1 MRRREDGERS
11 TSKSTCRSERVESS
25 WWGDGGP
32 ADLKQTEGQ
41 GHEHLCDTG
50 MPVRNGNFGTDRTT
64 TKKGCNCAE
73 KKWVRKIAR
82 VMTTD
87 RRRWG

>member
-11 TSKSTCRSERVESS
+11 TSKSTCRSERVESN

-32 ADLKQTEGQ
+32 ADLKKTTGQ

-64 TKKGCNCAE
+64 TKRLQLCE
-73 KKWVRKIAR
+73 KKLGTKNSKSDECRQE
-82 VMTTD
+82 TN
-87 RRRWG
+87 G